1 MTRKQREAGNL
12 ELIGGRLCLD
22 LTNTVSA
29 RLESLRRE
37 YLTCY
42 DDLLEWSLHAGVLT
56 DLDAQRLRREA
67 ARRPVES
74 KAVLDQ
80 AIAIRETIYR
90 IFAAIA
96 HQRAPAMADIT
107 ALNSA
112 LTQAL
117 ARLQVVPSGK
127 DFEWQWVQDRRALD
141 AMLWPIVRSA
151 ADLLTSADLRRVRQ
165 CARREGCDWLFVDA
179 TKNHSRRWCSM
190 SMCGSIDKARRYY
203 QRKRATR
210 RAKARAR
217 LA

>member
-22 LTNTVSA
+22 WTNTVST

-37 YLTCY
+37 YLTSY
-42 DDLLEWSLHAGVLT
+42 DDLLEWSRHAGILA
-56 DLDAQRLRREA
+56 DLDAQRLKREA
-67 ARRPVES
+67 ARRPIEA

-90 IFAAIA
+90 ILAAIA

-112 LTQAL
+112 LAQAL
-117 ARLQVVPSGK
+117 ARLQVVPSGN
-127 DFEWQWVQDRRALD
+127 DFQWQWVQDRRALD

-151 ADLLTSADLRRVRQ
+151 ADLLTSADVRRVRQ

-190 SMCGSIDKARRYY
+190 SSCGSIDKAHRYY
-203 QRKRATR
+203 QRKRAAR
-210 RAKARAR
+210 RAKA
-217 LA
+217 